1 MPRVKH
7 VSGKILFCSPNG
19 SREHVYSTFGCMQA
33 LYLAPTW
40 KLETDYRLQSD

>member
-7 VSGKILFCSPNG
+7 VSGKILFCSPNR
-19 SREHVYSTFGCMQA
+19 SREHVYSTFGCTQA